1 MLRLLLLGV
10 IPFFMP
16 ASGHRTESSFTP
28 VEKVFPMHWKANM
41 GNVCFRSNVL
51 LNPNEIIIGSNG
63 NNFMDY
69 QLIDKKSGVYKIDR
83 RTGKIKKHFGHEVI
97 GDMDVNGILE
107 WNDRLYISNDNEEI
121 MCTTVDGDLIWSK
134 PASGDIE
141 HQPVLIKGKN
151 ETYIVYATETGEVK
165 AIRPTDGSTIWSYYT
180 PDFKGWKP
188 EDNRMIFKI
197 RSYFSNTYSFFTKP
211 VLSDLNRDGVND
223 LVYLCYGGEVYAING
238 HNGQLLWHNKKYRIF
253 TLEQSKLA
261 KDNNTIYAIGF
272 PETENAYMDMGLRLI
287 RIHTNGH
294 YDELHKISNDF
305 STSLNF
311 YFHKNEIMMNTT
323 DHVVVI
329 KQDNTL
335 DSVNRQLMITKNYNF
350 DNDGSS
356 LFSNTYLEN
365 RNFRDMLFADKPF
378 IYKNHGKCL
387 INLVQ
392 VDQLNYQKGFIE
404 IISLETK
411 QIVERLQLPNTSEM
425 QPHID
430 DINKDGKLD
439 LLINCKDGNL
449 YCYNLGVKV

>member
-1 MLRLLLLGV
+1 
-10 IPFFMP
+10 
-16 ASGHRTESSFTP
+16 
-28 VEKVFPMHWKANM
+28 
-41 GNVCFRSNVL
+41 
-51 LNPNEIIIGSNG
+51 
-63 NNFMDY
+63 
-69 QLIDKKSGVYKIDR
+69 
-83 RTGKIKKHFGHEVI
+83 
-97 GDMDVNGILE
+97 
-107 WNDRLYISNDNEEI
+107 
-121 MCTTVDGDLIWSK
+121 
-134 PASGDIE
+134 
-141 HQPVLIKGKN
+141 
-151 ETYIVYATETGEVK
+151 
-165 AIRPTDGSTIWSYYT
+165 
-180 PDFKGWKP
+180 
-188 EDNRMIFKI
+188 
-197 RSYFSNTYSFFTKP
+197 
-211 VLSDLNRDGVND
+211 
-223 LVYLCYGGEVYAING
+223 
-238 HNGQLLWHNKKYRIF
+238 
-253 TLEQSKLA
+253 
-261 KDNNTIYAIGF
+261 
-272 PETENAYMDMGLRLI
+272 
-287 RIHTNGH
+287 
-294 YDELHKISNDF
+294 
-305 STSLNF
+305 
-311 YFHKNEIMMNTT
+311 MNTT

-378 IYKNHGKCL
+378 IYKKHGKCL